1 MAYEFKLPDIGEGL
15 TEGEVVK
22 WLVAEGDV
30 VVDDQPMVEVMTDKA
45 TVEIT
50 APTAG
55 TIAEIRAA
63 EGVVVPVGSIMVVID
78 NGTGAAAP
86 AAETKE
92 EAPAAPAAP
101 AAAPAP
107 AAPAAPAPVA
117 PVPVAPAA
125 VAASAQPLRA
135 RTLAAPAT
143 RKRARELGLDL
154 NIIPATGENGRLTR
168 QDVETYAAAG
178 GAAGGAATPGV
189 PASAPAAAA
198 AIPTRALPPIS
209 GHTPTREDQVV
220 PLRGL
225 RAKIAEQMV
234 RAKQFA
240 PHFTFAEECDM
251 TELVA
256 LRKTSKSAAAE
267 FGVKL
272 TFLPYIMKALVAAF
286 RRFPEVNSVV
296 DDANNSYVVRG
307 EVNIGLATDTDQGL
321 TVVVVKNVD
330 QLSILQIGAEIQRL
344 TEAAR
349 SRKIAVEDL
358 KGSTFTIT
366 SAGSIG
372 GIMATPILNYPEVG
386 ILGVY
391 KIIQRPMVAEGEI
404 VIRDMANMTITLDHR
419 IVDGATAARFMNEV
433 VRLLQNPGLMLL
445 EA

>member
-63 EGVVVPVGSIMVVID
+63 EGEVVPVGSIMVVID
-78 NGTGAAAP
+78 DGKGGAAPAP
-86 AAETKE
+86 AAEAEPKAET
-92 EAPAAPAAP
+92 APVPTPAPTP
-101 AAAPAP
+101 TPAPAP
-107 AAPAAPAPVA
+107 AAPAPAPAPVA
-117 PVPVAPAA
+117 VAAPVA
-125 VAASAQPLRA
+125 SNGQPLRD

-143 RKRARELGLDL
+143 RKRARELGLDI
-154 NIIPATGENGRLTR
+154 NAIPATGEHGRLTR
-168 QDVETYAAAG
+168 QDVESFAGSG
-178 GAAGGAATPGV
+178 GAASVVAPTAPVVTPE
-189 PASAPAAAA
+189 
-198 AIPTRALPPIS
+198 IPPKALPPIPA
-209 GHTPTREDQVV
+209 HAPTLEDRVV

-234 RAKQFA
+234 RSKHFA

-256 LRKTSKSAAAE
+256 LRRTSKAAAAE
-267 FGVKL
+267 YGVKL
-272 TFLPYIMKALVAAF
+272 TYLPYIMKALVGCF
-286 RRFPEVNSVV
+286 RKFPEVNSVV
-296 DDANNSYVVRG
+296 DDTNNSYVVRG
-307 EVNIGLATDTDQGL
+307 EINIGLATDTDEGL
-321 TVVVVKNVD
+321 TVVVVKNVA

-349 SRKIAVEDL
+349 SRRIAVEDL

-391 KIIQRPMVAEGEI
+391 KIVERPMVDDGEI

-419 IVDGATAARFMNEV
+419 IVDGATAARFMNELL
-433 VRLLQNPGLMLL
+433 RLLQNPGLMLL
-445 EA
+445 EG